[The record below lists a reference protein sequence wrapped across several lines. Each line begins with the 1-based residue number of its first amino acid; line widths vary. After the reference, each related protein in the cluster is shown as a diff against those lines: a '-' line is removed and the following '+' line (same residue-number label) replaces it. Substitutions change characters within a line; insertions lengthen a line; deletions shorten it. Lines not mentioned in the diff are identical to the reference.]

1 MLWAD
6 CDSETVRGTGGTVT
20 GEAGQSN
27 KAGWLS
33 CDVLANLISFPR
45 RVVSFV
51 SPISSHVEGYIKE
64 IEMLEV

>member
-20 GEAGQSN
+20 G

-33 CDVLANLISFPR
+33 CDVLANLISFLR